1 MRRALISD
9 IHGNLEALEV
19 VLDDI
24 KAQGISEIYC
34 LGDIIGYG
42 PNPRE
47 CIDLVMERCKVA
59 LLGNHDQGAMYDPD
73 GFNIGAERAIFWT
86 REQLESPADRD
97 NNERRWEFL
106 GELPRSHRNGS
117 FLFVHGSPRNPLSE
131 YIFPEDIYNHRK
143 MERLFQLVER
153 YCFQGHTHV
162 PGVFTEGYQFY
173 APEEIDNE
181 YTLGDGKL
189 MINVGSVGQP
199 RDGDNRAC
207 YVILDDGQP
216 ATAAAAFHR
225 TGTNGDPGGEGGDG
239 GTPPAGSPPAPAGP
253 VRISYRRLAYDFETT
268 IQKIYAVPELEP
280 FLGDR
285 LRQGR

>member
-24 KAQGISEIYC
+24 QSQGITDILC

-47 CIDLVMERCKVA
+47 CIDRVMETCQVT
-59 LLGNHDQGAMYDPD
+59 LLGNHDQGAMFDPE

-86 REQLESPADRD
+86 REQLENSGDRA

-106 GELPRSHRNGS
+106 GELPRTYRIGPY
-117 FLFVHGSPRNPLSE
+117 LFVHGSPRNPLSE

-143 MERLFQLVER
+143 MERLFQLVGQ

-162 PGVFTEGYQFY
+162 PGIFTENFQFFS
-173 APEEIDNE
+173 PEEIDQE
-181 YTLGDGKL
+181 YTLGEGKL

-207 YVILDDGQP
+207 YVLFEDGLEEGAGGGGPEQKDG
-216 ATAAAAFHR
+216 A
-225 TGTNGDPGGEGGDG
+225 GGGDPEQIKPV
-239 GTPPAGSPPAPAGP
+239 TSPK
-253 VRISYRRLAYDFETT
+253 ITYRRLAYDFETT
-268 IQKIYAVPELEP
+268 IRKIYSISELEP

>member
-1 MRRALISD
+1 VRRALISD

-24 KAQGISEIYC
+24 KAQGIIEVFC

-47 CIDLVMERCKVA
+47 CIDRVMDQCQVT
-59 LLGNHDQGAMYDPD
+59 LLGNHDQGAMFDPD

-86 REQLESPADRD
+86 REQLESPNDRS

-106 GELPRSHRNGS
+106 GELPRSHKIGS

-143 MERLFQLVER
+143 MERLFQLVDR

-162 PGVFTEGYQFY
+162 PGVFTEGFQFY
-173 APEEIDNE
+173 SPEEIDNE

-207 YVILDDGQP
+207 YVVLDDGQP
-216 ATAAAAFHR
+216 DGAPADPAGAAA
-225 TGTNGDPGGEGGDG
+225 NGD
-239 GTPPAGSPPAPAGP
+239 GSSPTAPAGP
-253 VRISYRRLAYDFETT
+253 VRITYRRLVYDFETT
-268 IQKIYAVPELEP
+268 IQKIYAIPELEP